1 MEGMTAMTDPSLLPS
16 SSGVDADEPYGG
28 RDPARE
34 LYAHA
39 AGVLENAQAL
49 EAAASDPAT
58 VAALAPTLAC
68 FETSLAALA
77 QATSQLRVHA
87 LRRLTDP
94 VLANYMDLGR
104 HRAEIAAALER
115 LTGVLDQGSFACT
128 RTREAIEPVN
138 FELTA
143 L

>member
-1 MEGMTAMTDPSLLPS
+1 M
-16 SSGVDADEPYGG
+16 
-28 RDPARE
+28 
-34 LYAHA
+34 
-39 AGVLENAQAL
+39 
-49 EAAASDPAT
+49 
-58 VAALAPTLAC
+58 AALTPTLAC
-68 FETSLAALA
+68 VETSLAALA
-77 QATSQLRVHA
+77 HATSQLRVHA

-94 VLANYMDLGR
+94 LLANDMDLGR

-115 LTGVLDQGSFACT
+115 LAGVLDQGSFACT